1 MRGKKE
7 ADLLQKTYHD
17 WLTVVRKRLGRD
29 PQTQESVELEEVVY
43 KTSSAP

>member
-17 WLTVVRKRLGRD
+17 RLTVVPEAAGKGPADARKR
-29 PQTQESVELEEVVY
+29 
-43 KTSSAP
+43 